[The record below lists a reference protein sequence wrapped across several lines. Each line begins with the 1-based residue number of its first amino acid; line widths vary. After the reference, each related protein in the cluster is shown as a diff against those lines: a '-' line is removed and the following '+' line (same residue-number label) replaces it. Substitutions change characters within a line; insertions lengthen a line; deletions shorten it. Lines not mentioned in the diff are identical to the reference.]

1 MSRPTF
7 FSDRTE
13 PMPDLPDP
21 ATGSDF
27 PAPNTADPII
37 VLVGLM
43 GAGKTTIGR
52 RLAAR
57 LGLEFVDA
65 DLEIERAAGC
75 TISEIFARHG
85 EPAFRDGE
93 RRVIQRLLQGPAKV
107 LATGGGAFIDAQ
119 TRRLVKAHARSVWLR
134 CPLPVLVR
142 RVSGRTGR
150 PLLDKGN
157 VESTLAA
164 LQAQRHP
171 IYAEADIVVDCGDD
185 SIDHGAQR
193 IIEALDSYAHP
204 LRVPVTLE
212 SHHYEVLIGSDLI
225 SRAGAYLAPV
235 LPQKRAV
242 VITDETVA
250 KLHLPR
256 LLGALGET
264 GIEATPFV
272 VPVGEESKSLTRY
285 AALINDILDHGMERH
300 TTVIGLGGGVVGD
313 LSGFVASSVLRGV
326 PFVQIPTTLL
336 SQVDSSVGGKTG
348 LNARAGKNLVGA
360 FYQPRIVLAD
370 SSALAT
376 LSRRERVAGYAEIV
390 KAGIIADPALF
401 AWCEAHGADLLDG
414 DPAALGEAVQRACA
428 FKAKVVMDD
437 EKETAAQDGRAL
449 LNLGHSF
456 GHALEAHFRY
466 DGRLLHGEAVSIG
479 LHLAAALS
487 VALGLCPRA
496 DMERID
502 THLRGLGMPAGLDWF
517 DETLSASELIAS
529 MARDKKVLNG
539 RLSFVLIRGIGQA
552 FTTRDVEM
560 DTVRDVL
567 VQEGCVA

>member
-1 MSRPTF
+1 
-7 FSDRTE
+7 
-13 PMPDLPDP
+13 MPDLPDP
-21 ATGSDF
+21 APGSV
-27 PAPNTADPII
+27 PSPIGSPPGII

-57 LGLEFVDA
+57 LGLDFIDA
-65 DLEIERAAGC
+65 DHEIERAAGC
-75 TISEIFARHG
+75 TIAEIFARHG

-93 RRVIQRLLQGPAKV
+93 RRVIQRLLQGGPKV

-119 TRRLVKAHARSVWLR
+119 TRKLVKTHARSIWLR
-134 CPLPVLVR
+134 CPLPILVR

-157 VESTLAA
+157 VETTLAT

-171 IYAEADIVVDCGDD
+171 IYAEADIIVDCGDD
-185 SIDHGAQR
+185 SVDHGAQR
-193 IIEALDSYAHP
+193 IVEALDSYAHP
-204 LRVPVTLE
+204 LKVPVTLE

-225 SRAGAYLAPV
+225 GRAGSYLAPI
-235 LPQKRAV
+235 LPQKRV
-242 VITDETVA
+242 VIVTDETVA
-250 KLHLPR
+250 ALHLPR
-256 LLGALGET
+256 LLFSLAET
-264 GIEATPFV
+264 GFDAEPFV

-285 AALINDILDHGMERH
+285 AALINDILDHGMERG
-300 TTVIGLGGGVVGD
+300 TAIIGLGGGVVGD
-313 LSGFVASSVLRGV
+313 LSGFVAASVLRGV

-360 FYQPRIVLAD
+360 FYQPQIVLAD

-376 LSRRERVAGYAEIV
+376 LTRRERVAGYAEIV
-390 KAGIIADPALF
+390 KAGLIADPALF
-401 AWCEAHGADLLDG
+401 AWCEAHGADILDG
-414 DPAALGEAVQRACA
+414 DPAALAEAVHRACQ
-428 FKAKVVMDD
+428 FKARVVMED

-479 LHLAAALS
+479 LHLAASLS
-487 VALGLCPRA
+487 VRLGYCPEHDLQRL
-496 DMERID
+496 DR
-502 THLRGLGMPAGLDWF
+502 HLRGLSMPAGLDWL
-517 DETLSASELIAS
+517 DETLSASELIRS
-529 MARDKKVLNG
+529 MARDKKVQDG
-539 RLSFVLIRGIGQA
+539 RLSFVLMHGIGRA

-567 VQEGCVA
+567 VEAGCSA

>member
-1 MSRPTF
+1 MT
-7 FSDRTE
+7 
-13 PMPDLPDP
+13 DLPDP
-21 ATGSDF
+21 VPGSVS
-27 PAPNTADPII
+27 PQIASSHGII

-57 LGLEFVDA
+57 LGLDFVDA
-65 DLEIERAAGC
+65 DHEIERAAGC
-75 TISEIFARHG
+75 TIAEIFARHG

-93 RRVIQRLLQGPAKV
+93 RRVIQRLLQGPPKV
-107 LATGGGAFIDAQ
+107 LATGGGAFIDSQ
-119 TRRLVKAHARSVWLR
+119 TRRLVKKHARSIWLR
-134 CPLPVLVR
+134 CPLPILVK

-157 VESTLAA
+157 VETTLVT

-171 IYAEADIVVDCGDD
+171 IYAEADIIVDCGDD
-185 SIDHGAQR
+185 SVDHGAQR
-193 IIEALDSYAHP
+193 IIEALESHAHP

-212 SHHYEVLIGSDLI
+212 SHHYDVLIGSDLI
-225 SRAGAYLAPV
+225 SRAGAYLAPF
-235 LPQKRAV
+235 LPQKRVVVVTDQNVAV
-242 VITDETVA
+242 
-250 KLHLPR
+250 LHLPR
-256 LLGALGET
+256 LMAALAET
-264 GIEATPFV
+264 GIKAEAFI

-285 AALINDILDHGMERH
+285 AQLINDILDHGMERR

-313 LSGFVASSVLRGV
+313 LSGFVASSILRGV

-360 FYQPRIVLAD
+360 FYQPQLVLAD

-390 KAGIIADPALF
+390 KAGLIADPELF
-401 AWCEAHGADLLDG
+401 AWCEAHGADILDG
-414 DPAALGEAVQRACA
+414 DPAALAEAVQRACS
-428 FKAKVVMDD
+428 FKARVVMDD

-456 GHALEAHFRY
+456 GHALEAHFNY
-466 DGRLLHGEAVSIG
+466 DGRLLHGEGVSIG

-487 VALGLCPRA
+487 VALGHCPES
-496 DMERID
+496 DMQRLD
-502 THLRGLGMPAGLDWF
+502 AHLRGLGMPAGLDWF
-517 DETLSASELIAS
+517 DETLSAEELIGS
-529 MARDKKVLNG
+529 MARDKKVQDG
-539 RLSFVLIRGIGQA
+539 RLSFVLMRGIGKA
-552 FTTRDVEM
+552 FTSRDVEM

-567 VQEGCVA
+567 VQAGCRA

>member
-1 MSRPTF
+1 MT
-7 FSDRTE
+7 
-13 PMPDLPDP
+13 DLPDP
-21 ATGSDF
+21 VPGSVS
-27 PAPNTADPII
+27 PQIASSHGII

-57 LGLEFVDA
+57 LGLDFVDA
-65 DLEIERAAGC
+65 DHEIERAAGC
-75 TISEIFARHG
+75 TIAEIFARHG

-93 RRVIQRLLQGPAKV
+93 RRVIQRLLQGTPKV
-107 LATGGGAFIDAQ
+107 LATGGGAFIDSQ
-119 TRRLVKAHARSVWLR
+119 TRRLVKKHARSIWLR
-134 CPLPVLVR
+134 CPLPILVK

-157 VESTLAA
+157 VETTLVT

-171 IYAEADIVVDCGDD
+171 IYAEADIIVDCGDD
-185 SIDHGAQR
+185 SVDHGAQR
-193 IIEALDSYAHP
+193 IIEALESHAHP

-212 SHHYEVLIGSDLI
+212 SHHYDVLIGSDLI

-235 LPQKRAV
+235 LPQKRVVVVTDQNVAV
-242 VITDETVA
+242 
-250 KLHLPR
+250 LHLPR
-256 LLGALGET
+256 LMAALAET
-264 GIEATPFV
+264 GIKAEAFI

-285 AALINDILDHGMERH
+285 AQLINDILDHGMERR

-313 LSGFVASSVLRGV
+313 LSGFVASSILRGV

-360 FYQPRIVLAD
+360 FYQPQLVLAD

-390 KAGIIADPALF
+390 KAGLIADPELF
-401 AWCEAHGADLLDG
+401 AWCEAHGADILDG
-414 DPAALGEAVQRACA
+414 DPAALAEAVQRACS
-428 FKAKVVMDD
+428 FKARVVMDD

-456 GHALEAHFRY
+456 GHALEAHFNY
-466 DGRLLHGEAVSIG
+466 DGRLLHGEGVSIG

-487 VALGLCPRA
+487 VALGHCPER
-496 DMERID
+496 DMQRLD
-502 THLRGLGMPAGLDWF
+502 AHLRGLGMPAGLDWF
-517 DETLSASELIAS
+517 DETLSAEELIGS
-529 MARDKKVLNG
+529 MARDKKVQDG
-539 RLSFVLIRGIGQA
+539 RLSFVLMRGIGKA
-552 FTTRDVEM
+552 FTSRDVEM

-567 VQEGCVA
+567 VQAGCRA

>member
-1 MSRPTF
+1 MT
-7 FSDRTE
+7 
-13 PMPDLPDP
+13 DLPDP
-21 ATGSDF
+21 VPGSVSSL
-27 PAPNTADPII
+27 TASSHGII

-52 RLAAR
+52 RLASR
-57 LGLEFVDA
+57 LGLDFVDA
-65 DLEIERAAGC
+65 DHEIERAAGC
-75 TISEIFARHG
+75 TIAEIFARHG

-93 RRVIQRLLQGPAKV
+93 RRVIQRLLQGAPKV

-119 TRRLVKAHARSVWLR
+119 TRGLVKKHARSIWLR
-134 CPLPVLVR
+134 CPLPILVK

-157 VESTLAA
+157 VETTLAT

-171 IYAEADIVVDCGDD
+171 IYAEADIIVDCGDD
-185 SIDHGAQR
+185 SVDHGAQR

-204 LRVPVTLE
+204 LKVPVTLE

-225 SRAGAYLAPV
+225 SRAGAYLAPI

-242 VITDETVA
+242 VVTDENVA
-250 KLHLPR
+250 VLHLPR
-256 LLGALGET
+256 LMAALAET
-264 GIEATPFV
+264 GIEAKSFV

-285 AALINDILDHGMERH
+285 AHLINDILDHGMERR

-313 LSGFVASSVLRGV
+313 LSGFVASSILRGV

-360 FYQPRIVLAD
+360 FYQPQIVLAD

-390 KAGIIADPALF
+390 KAGLIADPELF
-401 AWCEAHGADLLDG
+401 AWCETHGADILDG
-414 DPAALGEAVQRACA
+414 DPAALAEAVQRACG
-428 FKAKVVMDD
+428 FKARVVMED

-456 GHALEAHFRY
+456 GHALEAHYRY
-466 DGRLLHGEAVSIG
+466 DGRLLHGEGVSIG
-479 LHLAAALS
+479 LHLAVALS
-487 VALGLCPRA
+487 VALGHCPES
-496 DMERID
+496 DMQRLD
-502 THLRGLGMPAGLDWF
+502 AHLRSLGMPAGLDWL
-517 DETLSASELIAS
+517 DETLSAEELIAS
-529 MARDKKVLNG
+529 MARDKKVQDG
-539 RLSFVLIRGIGQA
+539 RLSFVLMRGIGKA
-552 FTTRDVEM
+552 FTSRDVEM

-567 VQEGCVA
+567 VQAGCRA

>member
-1 MSRPTF
+1 MS
-7 FSDRTE
+7 
-13 PMPDLPDP
+13 DLPDP
-21 ATGSDF
+21 VTGSVSSS
-27 PAPNTADPII
+27 PAPQKTTDQAKMI

-52 RLAAR
+52 RLASR

-65 DLEIERAAGC
+65 DQEIERAAGC
-75 TISEIFARHG
+75 TIAEIFARHG

-93 RRVIQRLLQGPAKV
+93 RRVIQRLLQGPPKI
-107 LATGGGAFIDAQ
+107 LATGGGAFIDPH

-134 CPLPVLVR
+134 CPLPILVR

-157 VESTLAA
+157 IESTLAA

-171 IYAEADIVVDCGDD
+171 IYAEADIIVDCGDD
-185 SIDHGAQR
+185 TIDHGTHR
-193 IIEALDSYAHP
+193 IVEALDAHTQP
-204 LRVPVTLE
+204 LRVPVRLE
-212 SHHYEVLIGSDLI
+212 SHQYEVLIGTDLI
-225 SRAGAYLAPV
+225 SRAGAWLAPI

-250 KLHLPR
+250 RLHLPR
-256 LLGALGET
+256 LMAGLEET
-264 GIEATPFV
+264 GIQAKAFV

-285 AALINDILDHGMERH
+285 AGLINEILDHGVERR

-313 LSGFVASSVLRGV
+313 LSGFVASSLLRGV

-360 FYQPRIVLAD
+360 FYQPQIVLAD

-376 LSRRERVAGYAEIV
+376 LARRERVAGYAEIV
-390 KAGIIADPALF
+390 KAGLIADPELF
-401 AWCEAHGADLLDG
+401 AWCERHGAEILNG
-414 DPAALGEAVQRACA
+414 EPAALAEAVKRACA
-428 FKAKVVMDD
+428 FKARVVMDD

-456 GHALEAHFRY
+456 GHALEAHFKY
-466 DGRLLHGEAVSIG
+466 DGRLLHGEAVSVG

-487 VALGLCPRA
+487 VALGHCPEE
-496 DMERID
+496 DLVRID
-502 THLRGLGMPAGLDWF
+502 SHLRKLGMPAGLDWF
-517 DETLSASELIAS
+517 DETLSADELITS
-529 MARDKKVLNG
+529 MARDKKVQDG
-539 RLSFVLIRGIGQA
+539 KLSFVLLRGIGQA
-552 FTTRDVEM
+552 FTSRDVEM

-567 VQEGCVA
+567 MQEGCAL

>member
-1 MSRPTF
+1 M
-7 FSDRTE
+7 
-13 PMPDLPDP
+13 
-21 ATGSDF
+21 
-27 PAPNTADPII
+27 
-37 VLVGLM
+37 LVGLM

-65 DLEIERAAGC
+65 DHEIERAAGC
-75 TISEIFARHG
+75 TIAEIFARHG

-93 RRVIQRLLQGPAKV
+93 RRVIQRLLQGPPKI

-119 TRRLVKAHARSVWLR
+119 TRRLVRTCARSVWLR

-150 PLLDKGN
+150 PLLDRGN

-171 IYAEADIVVDCGDD
+171 IYAEADIIVDCGDD

-193 IIEALDSYAHP
+193 IIEALESYAHP
-204 LRVPVTLE
+204 LRVPVSLE
-212 SHHYEVLIGSDLI
+212 SHRYEVLIGSDLI

-235 LPQKRAV
+235 LPQKRV
-242 VITDETVA
+242 VVVTDETVA
-250 KLHLPR
+250 ALHLPR
-256 LLGALGET
+256 LMAALAET
-264 GIEATPFV
+264 GFETRAFI

-285 AALINDILDHGMERH
+285 ASLVNDILDHGIERQ
-300 TTVIGLGGGVVGD
+300 TAVIGLGGGVVGD
-313 LSGFVASSVLRGV
+313 LSGFVASSLLRGV

-376 LSRRERVAGYAEIV
+376 LTRRERVAGYAEIV
-390 KAGIIADPALF
+390 KAGLIGDPALF
-401 AWCEAHGADLLDG
+401 AWCEEHGAMILDG
-414 DPAALGEAVQRACA
+414 DPAALSEAVRRACA
-428 FKAKVVMDD
+428 FKARVVMED

-456 GHALEAHFRY
+456 GHALEAHFGY

-479 LHLAAALS
+479 LCLAGALS
-487 VALGLCPRA
+487 VALGYCPQS
-496 DMERID
+496 DLDRIEA
-502 THLRGLGMPAGLDWF
+502 HLRGLGMPAGLDWF
-517 DETLSASELIAS
+517 GETLSAEGLIRS
-529 MARDKKVLNG
+529 MSRDKKVRDG
-539 RLSFVLIRGIGQA
+539 RLSFVLLHKIGKA
-552 FTTRDVEM
+552 FTNRDVEM

-567 VQEGCVA
+567 VQAGCKL

>member
-1 MSRPTF
+1 MS
-7 FSDRTE
+7 
-13 PMPDLPDP
+13 DLPDP
-21 ATGSDF
+21 AWGSVSTL
-27 PAPNTADPII
+27 PVSSPGII

-57 LGLEFVDA
+57 LGLDFVDA
-65 DLEIERAAGC
+65 DHEIERAAGC
-75 TISEIFARHG
+75 TIAEIFARHG

-93 RRVIQRLLQGPAKV
+93 RRVIQRLLQGPPKV
-107 LATGGGAFIDAQ
+107 LATGGGAFVDMQ
-119 TRRLVKAHARSVWLR
+119 TRRLVKTHARSIWLR
-134 CPLPVLVR
+134 CPLPILVR

-157 VESTLAA
+157 VETTLAT

-171 IYAEADIVVDCGDD
+171 IYAEADIIVDCGDD
-185 SIDHGAQR
+185 SVDHGAQR
-193 IIEALDSYAHP
+193 IIEALNSYAHP

-212 SHHYEVLIGSDLI
+212 SHRYEVLIGSDLI

-250 KLHLPR
+250 ALHLPR
-256 LLGALGET
+256 LMSALSET
-264 GIEATPFV
+264 GIQAKAFV

-285 AALINDILDHGMERH
+285 SQLINDILDHGMERR

-313 LSGFVASSVLRGV
+313 LSGFVASSILRGV

-360 FYQPRIVLAD
+360 FYQPQIVLAD

-390 KAGIIADPALF
+390 KAGLIADPALF
-401 AWCEAHGADLLDG
+401 SWCEANGTDILDG
-414 DPAALGEAVQRACA
+414 DPSALAEAVQRACM
-428 FKAKVVMDD
+428 FKARVVMDD
-437 EKETAAQDGRAL
+437 EKETAAQNGRAL

-456 GHALEAHFRY
+456 GHALEAHFNY
-466 DGRLLHGEAVSIG
+466 DGRLLHGEGVSIG

-487 VALGLCPRA
+487 VALGYCPESDLHRL
-496 DMERID
+496 D
-502 THLRGLGMPAGLDWF
+502 THLRGLGMPAGLDWL
-517 DETLSASELIAS
+517 DEQLSASELIGS
-529 MARDKKVLNG
+529 MARDKKVQDG
-539 RLSFVLIRGIGQA
+539 RLSFVLLHGIGKA
-552 FTTRDVEM
+552 FTSRDVEM

-567 VQEGCVA
+567 VQAGCKP